1 MHSQPKLTFAGTLLA
16 AMLCVVG
23 PTEFGVRVACAQPPG
38 DPAFKAAPA
47 PPEGQRTPVSDL
59 QRART
64 LVAGHAS
71 ISARLVQTISMF
83 DRHVRAEGRYL
94 QAPGRRVRMELN
106 LKVGS
111 TNGTLLEVCDGEIL
125 WSRQD
130 IDQQPQ
136 ISRRNVTQILEAA
149 RAAGTVPENMLI
161 ADLGL
166 GGLGSLLGALERS
179 FEFSGMKDDTLR
191 ERPVTI
197 IQGEWSTFMQ
207 TNLRGADPNSPF
219 PPYIPDV
226 VRVTLDRENGVPLRL
241 MYLKKVPGRD
251 VLKPFLT
258 LDFHDVKLGE
268 TIDPAEFQFTV
279 PERVQPSELTQLY
292 IQRLQP
298 AAPPK

>member
-1 MHSQPKLTFAGTLLA
+1 
-16 AMLCVVG
+16 MLCAVALSG
-23 PTEFGVRVACAQPPG
+23 SGVREAVAQPPG
-38 DPAFKAAPA
+38 DPDFKAKPSPA
-47 PPEGQRTPVSDL
+47 AGERTPVGDL
-59 QRART
+59 QRARG
-64 LVAGHAS
+64 LVVGHPS
-71 ISARLVQTISMF
+71 ISAKMVQTISMF

-94 QAPGRRVRMELN
+94 QAPDRRVRMELN

-111 TNGTLLEVCDGEIL
+111 TTGTLLEVCDGEIL
-125 WSRQD
+125 WTRQD

-149 RAAGTVPENMLI
+149 RKAGNVPENMLI

-166 GGLGSLLGALERS
+166 GGMGSILGALERS
-179 FEFSGMKDDTLR
+179 FEFNGMKDDTLR

-197 IQGEWSTFMQ
+197 IQGEWSPFMQ
-207 TNLRGADPNSPF
+207 TNLRGADPNSPI

-241 MYLKKVPGRD
+241 MYLKKVPDRD

-258 LDFHDVKLGE
+258 LDFLDVKIGATL
-268 TIDPAEFQFTV
+268 DPAEFQFTV

-298 AAPPK
+298 AGAPK